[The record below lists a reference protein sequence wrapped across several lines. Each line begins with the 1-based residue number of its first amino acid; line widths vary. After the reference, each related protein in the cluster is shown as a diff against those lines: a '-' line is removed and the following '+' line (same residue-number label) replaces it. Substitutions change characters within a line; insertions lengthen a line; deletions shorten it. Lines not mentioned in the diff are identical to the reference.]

1 LGLCA
6 LKKSYNEKKLP
17 RPPKESWNGGK
28 ETGGILEIVI
38 LTNEYPP
45 HIYGGAGVHV
55 KYLSRELARL
65 EDRRHELRIL
75 CFGEQKENAGRFSVE
90 GVRERRDFP
99 FQDPRHEKF
108 LETLFRN
115 LFMTGSVKRAEIIHC
130 HTWYTYLAGCLM
142 KQILGAPLVIT
153 THSLEPHRPWKEE
166 QLGSAY
172 RATAWLEKT
181 AYENADGVI
190 AVSGSMK
197 QGVQALYRV
206 PPEKVRVIPNGI
218 DGEEYKPT
226 FDPSILRR
234 YHIDPDKPFLL
245 FVGRI
250 TRQKGVVHLLQAIP
264 RLLPSIQV
272 VLCAGAPDTEEI
284 GREISQRVAEVRAKT
299 GNEILLIEQWVPRED
314 LIVLL
319 SHASVFICPSIYEPF
334 GIINLEAMACGTPV
348 VATAV
353 GGIPEAVIHGQ
364 TGFLVSFDP
373 RSTEDFE
380 PRDPERLAGDLAEA
394 VNRLFQSPEEAKRM
408 GLEARQRVEKYFSWT
423 EIARQ
428 TLDFYHD
435 LEGNRRRRIPV
446 SGG

>member
-1 LGLCA
+1 
-6 LKKSYNEKKLP
+6 
-17 RPPKESWNGGK
+17 
-28 ETGGILEIVI
+28 LEIVI

-65 EDRRHELRIL
+65 EDSRHAFRIL
-75 CFGEQKENAGRFSVE
+75 CFGEQKEEAGRFSVE
-90 GVRERRDFP
+90 GVQAGWNFP
-99 FQDPRHEKF
+99 SQDPRHQKF
-108 LETLFRN
+108 LETLYRN
-115 LFMTGSVKRAEIIHC
+115 LFMTGSVKRADILHC

-142 KQILGAPLVIT
+142 KQIFGAPLVIT

-172 RATAWLEKT
+172 RASAWLEKT

-190 AVSGSMK
+190 AVSGFMK
-197 QGVQALYRV
+197 EEVKNLYGV
-206 PPEKVRVIPNGI
+206 PPEKIRVISNGI

-226 FDPSILRR
+226 FDPSVLRR
-234 YHIDPDKPFLL
+234 YHINPDKPFLL

-264 RLLPSIQV
+264 RFSPGTQV
-272 VLCAGAPDTEEI
+272 VLCAGAPDNEEI
-284 GREISQRVAEVRAKT
+284 GREISQKVAEVRAKV
-299 GNEILLIEQWVPRED
+299 GNEILWVEQWVPRGD

-348 VATAV
+348 VASAV

-364 TGFLVSFDP
+364 TGFLVSFEP

-380 PRDPERLAGDLAEA
+380 PRDPQRLAKDLAEA
-394 VNRLFQSPEEAKRM
+394 VNRLFQAPEEARRM
-408 GLEARQRVEKYFSWT
+408 GLKARERVEKYFSWT

-428 TLDFYHD
+428 TLDFYRE
-435 LEGNRRRRIPV
+435 LAGNRRRRIPV
-446 SGG
+446 TGR